1 MQSLCTLRDHCRQRS
16 RNTRYRAGAAPYSRR
31 SSTGW
36 IAPACLAHVAVG
48 TRISSRAPRTDPYV
62 RLSRIRLPPRVGD
75 GKAVARPR
83 VEDDRFWEPGVR
95 QPRHPCPGDPILV
108 AATPQRAPPK
118 VSDMVPEHVQCARVG
133 RHGVVVEVAADN
145 PCQPLPLLGYRLVH
159 APSQRL
165 LDLPQLRPHA
175 VPSGLSLQLK
185 SARAGLPADEGVS
198 RLAGFHR
205 QPLVEPCVNFSA
217 HTAPIRQTYR
227 SCRSASERRGSS
239 YPVQVVAEND
249 WRGFCVP

>member
-1 MQSLCTLRDHCRQRS
+1 MQSLCTLRHHCRQWL
-16 RNTRYRAGAAPYSRR
+16 RNTRYQADATPYLGRT
-31 SSTGW
+31 STGW

-48 TRISSRAPRTDPYV
+48 TRVSSRAPRTEPYV

-133 RHGVVVEVAADN
+133 RHCVVVEVAADD
-145 PCQPLPLLGYRLVH
+145 PSQPPPLLGDRLVH

-165 LDLPQLRPHA
+165 LDLPQLRLHA
-175 VPSGLSLQLK
+175 VPSGLPLELEF
-185 SARAGLPADEGVS
+185 ARAGLAADEGEAQEVEGL
-198 RLAGFHR
+198 RLAEPAPPSAFR
-205 QPLVEPCVNFSA
+205 RKASKLDQPGLLGV
-217 HTAPIRQTYR
+217 
-227 SCRSASERRGSS
+227 
-239 YPVQVVAEND
+239 
-249 WRGFCVP
+249 